1 MDEEK
6 FLPEKIEA
14 PDLPKEWNPEEA
26 VKRIKKN
33 TSIAKP
39 AVEDIVLDFWIAHE
53 KIVKKEVIGW
63 TWGKFCKE
71 AGYAYQTPY
80 NWFEKYQLPI
90 TKSDMAA
97 ESRKVKKFTL
107 DKPLKKQTKPEVKKQ
122 LDNVSQAIEKGEVS
136 NEDSKQVAK
145 SLGKA
150 ISESVV
156 PPQTGTAVERA
167 IDKHRKIK
175 KKGDDTAKKSTL
187 ETIASRLNSA
197 ANDLMGYLD
206 SGLQPE
212 AGDKNHMLAI
222 RSNAPLLIMCFI
234 QMGVNIDEIVAT
246 ATGRRKEISYETTN
260 QKE

>member
-14 PDLPKEWNPEEA
+14 PDLPGKWNPEEA

-53 KIVKKEVIGW
+53 KIVRKEVTGW
-63 TWGKFCKE
+63 TWGKFCE
-71 AGYAYQTPY
+71 DAGYAYQTPY
-80 NWFEKYQLPI
+80 IWFEKYQLRI
-90 TKSDMAA
+90 TKIGG
-97 ESRKVKKFTL
+97 RKPIKKL
-107 DKPLKKQTKPEVKKQ
+107 IEDKPLKKQTKPEVKKQ

-156 PPQTGTAVERA
+156 PLQTGTAVERA

-175 KKGDDTAKKSTL
+175 KKGGDTAKKSTL

-234 QMGVNIDEIVAT
+234 KMGVNIDEIVAT